1 MFYDSGRNSGRQPS
15 FFKNIWLALY
25 FINLQ
30 FITMLEKLFGFNPKK
45 STVRTEIMAGITTFL
60 TMAYILAVNPNILGE
75 TGMDKGALFT
85 TTVLM
90 SALPTIFM
98 ALYAKLPLA
107 LAPGMGLNAFFAYT
121 VCLIMGYSWQFALT
135 AVFLEGLVFLL
146 LTVTNLREKIVDVIP
161 PALKTAISAGIGLY
175 IAFIGLKNAEVIVD
189 NPATLVSLGKLTSG
203 SGLLGVIGIAITSIL
218 LVRNVKGALL
228 IGILA
233 TTLIGIPMGITQLDG
248 FFSTPPTIE
257 PIFLKFEWSQV
268 CTAEMATIVFTL
280 LFVDLFDCIGTV
292 IGVTTRA
299 NMIDADGKIPG
310 LKKVFMV
317 DSVSTAAGAMMG
329 TSTVAVYVES
339 AAGVNEGGR
348 TGLTSFTTGCCFL
361 LALFFAPFF
370 LAIPAA
376 ATAPVLVLVGL
387 MMMSN
392 IWKVDFFDYKES
404 IPAFICMIFMPLAY
418 SISDGILL
426 GHLAYVIINFF
437 SGNRKSLTPGM
448 YVLAVIFV
456 LKFILH

>member
-1 MFYDSGRNSGRQPS
+1 M
-15 FFKNIWLALY
+15 
-25 FINLQ
+25 LQ
-30 FITMLEKLFGFNPKK
+30 KLFGFNPKET
-45 STVRTEIMAGITTFL
+45 TVKTEIMAGITTFL

-85 TTVLM
+85 TTVIM
-90 SALPTIFM
+90 SAIPTIFM
-98 ALYAKLPLA
+98 GLYAKLPLA

-121 VCLIMGYSWQFALT
+121 ICLIMGYSWQFALT
-135 AVFLEGLVFLL
+135 AVFLEGLAFIL

-161 PALKTAISAGIGLY
+161 DGLKTAISAGIGLY

-189 NPATLVSLGKLTSG
+189 NPATLVSLGHLTSG
-203 SGLLGVIGIAITSIL
+203 SGLLAIIGIVLTSVL
-218 LVRNVKGALL
+218 LVKNVKGALL

-233 TTLIGIPMGITQLDG
+233 TTLIGIPMGITNLDG
-248 FFSTPPTIE
+248 FSSIPPSIE
-257 PIFLKFEWSQV
+257 PIFMKFEWSNIF
-268 CTAEMATIVFTL
+268 TAEMATIVFTL

-299 NMIDADGKIPG
+299 GMVGEDGKIPH

-317 DSVSTAAGAMMG
+317 DSLSTAAGAAMG

-348 TGLTSFTTGCCFL
+348 SGLTAFTTGICFL
-361 LALFFAPFF
+361 IALFFAPFF

-392 IWKVDFFDYKES
+392 IWKIDFFDYKES
-404 IPAFICMIFMPLAY
+404 IPAFVCMLFMPLAY

-426 GHLAYVIINFF
+426 GHLTYVIVNLL
-437 SGNRKSLTPGM
+437 SGNRKNLTTGM
-448 YVLAVIFV
+448 YILAVIFL
-456 LKFILH
+456 LKFILQ

>member
-1 MFYDSGRNSGRQPS
+1 
-15 FFKNIWLALY
+15 
-25 FINLQ
+25 
-30 FITMLEKLFGFNPKK
+30 MLKKLFGFDPKQN
-45 STVRTEIMAGITTFL
+45 TVRTEIMAGITTFL

-121 VCLIMGYSWQFALT
+121 VCMVMGYSWQFALT

-161 PALKTAISAGIGLY
+161 TTLKNAISAGIGLY
-175 IAFIGLKNAEVIVD
+175 IAFIGLKSAGIIV
-189 NPATLVSLGKLTSG
+189 NNEATLVSLGDLTSG
-203 SGLLGVIGIAITSIL
+203 SALLGVIGIIITSFL
-218 LVRNVKGALL
+218 LVKKVKGALL
-228 IGILA
+228 FGILA
-233 TTLIGIPMGITQLDG
+233 TTLVGIPLGVTHING
-248 FFSTPPTIE
+248 VFSIPPSVD
-257 PIFLKFEWSQV
+257 PIFMKFEWDHIFTKDMV
-268 CTAEMATIVFTL
+268 VVVFTF

-292 IGVTTRA
+292 IGVSNRA
-299 NMIDADGKIPG
+299 GMVKEDGKIPR
-310 LKKVFMV
+310 LKEIFMV

-348 TGLTSFTTGCCFL
+348 TGLTSFVTGACFL
-361 LALFFAPFF
+361 LALFFAPLF

-376 ATAPVLVLVGL
+376 ATTPVLVLVGL
-387 MMMSN
+387 MMMSSVLK
-392 IWKVDFFDYKES
+392 IDFDDYSES
-404 IPAFICMIFMPLAY
+404 IPAFICILLMPLTY
-418 SISDGILL
+418 SISEGIVL
-426 GHLAYVIINFF
+426 GHLSYVFINLL
-437 SGNRKSLTPGM
+437 SGKFKKISIGM
-448 YVLAVIFV
+448 YILAAIF
-456 LKFILH
+456 LIKFIV

>member
-1 MFYDSGRNSGRQPS
+1 
-15 FFKNIWLALY
+15 
-25 FINLQ
+25 
-30 FITMLEKLFGFNPKK
+30 MLEKLFGFNPKE
-45 STVRTEIMAGITTFL
+45 TTIRTEIMAGITTFL

-85 TTVLM
+85 TTVIM
-90 SALPTIFM
+90 SAIPTIFM
-98 ALYAKLPLA
+98 GLYAKLPLA
-107 LAPGMGLNAFFAYT
+107 IAPGMGLNAFFAYT

-135 AVFLEGLVFLL
+135 AVFLEGLAFIL
-146 LTVTNLREKIVDVIP
+146 LTVTNLREKIVAVIP
-161 PALKTAISAGIGLY
+161 EALKVAISAGIGLY
-175 IAFIGLKNAEVIVD
+175 IAFIGLKNSEVIVD
-189 NPATLVSLGKLTSG
+189 NSATLVSLGKLTSG
-203 SGLLGVIGIAITSIL
+203 SGLLAIIGIILTSVL
-218 LVRNVKGALL
+218 LVRNIKGALL

-233 TTLIGIPMGITQLDG
+233 TTLIGIPMGITNLNG
-248 FFSTPPTIE
+248 VFSIPPSID
-257 PIFLKFEWSQV
+257 PIFMKFEWNNIF
-268 CTAEMATIVFTL
+268 TTEMATIVFTL

-299 NMIDADGKIPG
+299 GMVKEDGTIPN

-317 DSVSTAAGAMMG
+317 DSIATTAGAAMG

-348 TGLTSFTTGCCFL
+348 SGLTAFTTGVCFL
-361 LALFFAPFF
+361 IALFFAPFF

-392 IWKVDFFDYKES
+392 IWKIDFFDYKES
-404 IPAFICMIFMPLAY
+404 IPAFVCIIFMPLAY

-426 GHLAYVIINFF
+426 GHLTYVIVNLL
-437 SGNRKSLTPGM
+437 SGNHKNMTTGM
-448 YVLAVIFV
+448 YVLALIFL
-456 LKFILH
+456 LKFILQ

>member
-1 MFYDSGRNSGRQPS
+1 MVFLFY
-15 FFKNIWLALY
+15 FCVL
-25 FINLQ
+25 INLL
-30 FITMLEKLFGFNPKK
+30 IIMLEKLFGFNPKET
-45 STVRTEIMAGITTFL
+45 TVKTEIMAGITTFL

-135 AVFLEGLVFLL
+135 AVFLEGIAFIL
-146 LTVTNLREKIVDVIP
+146 LTVTNLREKIVEVIP
-161 PALKTAISAGIGLY
+161 PALKSAISAGIGLY

-203 SGLLGVIGIAITSIL
+203 SGLLGIIGIGLTSIL

-233 TTLIGIPMGITQLDG
+233 TTLIGIPMGITNLDG
-248 FFSTPPTIE
+248 VFSIPPSIE
-257 PIFLKFEWSQV
+257 PIFMKFEWKNV
-268 CTAEMATIVFTL
+268 FTAEMATIVFTL

-299 NMIDADGKIPG
+299 NMIDENGKIPN

-317 DSVSTAAGAMMG
+317 DSVSTTAGAAMG

-348 TGLTSFTTGCCFL
+348 SGLTAFTTGVCFL

-392 IWKVDFFDYKES
+392 VWKIDFFDYKES

-426 GHLAYVIINFF
+426 GHLSYVVINSL
-437 SGNRKSLTPGM
+437 SGNRKSLTTGM
-448 YVLAVIFV
+448 YVLAAIFL
-456 LKFILH
+456 LKFILQ

>member
-1 MFYDSGRNSGRQPS
+1 
-15 FFKNIWLALY
+15 
-25 FINLQ
+25 
-30 FITMLEKLFGFNPKK
+30 MLEKLFGFNPKET
-45 STVRTEIMAGITTFL
+45 TVRTEIMAGITTFL

-135 AVFLEGLVFLL
+135 AVFLEGLAFIL
-146 LTVTNLREKIVDVIP
+146 LTVTNLREKIVEVIP
-161 PALKTAISAGIGLY
+161 PALKSAISAGIGLY

-203 SGLLGVIGIAITSIL
+203 SGLLGVIGIGLTSIL
-218 LVRNVKGALL
+218 LVRNVKGSLL

-233 TTLIGIPMGITQLDG
+233 TTLIGIPMGITNLDG
-248 FFSTPPTIE
+248 VFSIPPSIE
-257 PIFLKFEWSQV
+257 PIFMKFEWNNIF
-268 CTAEMATIVFTL
+268 TTEMATIVFTL

-299 NMIDADGKIPG
+299 NMIDEDGKIPN

-317 DSVSTAAGAMMG
+317 DSLSTAAGAAMG

-348 TGLTSFTTGCCFL
+348 SGLTAFTTGVCFL

-426 GHLAYVIINFF
+426 GHLSYVFINML
-437 SGNRKSLTPGM
+437 SGNRKSLTTGM
-448 YVLAVIFV
+448 YILAAIFL
-456 LKFILH
+456 LKFILQ

>member
-30 FITMLEKLFGFNPKK
+30 FITMLEKLFGFNPKE
-45 STVRTEIMAGITTFL
+45 TTIRTEIMAGVTTFL
-60 TMAYILAVNPNILGE
+60 TMAYILAVNPSILGE

-203 SGLLGVIGIAITSIL
+203 SGLLGIIGIAITSVL

-248 FFSTPPTIE
+248 FFSTPPSIE

-268 CTAEMATIVFTL
+268 FTAEMATIVFTL

-299 NMIDADGKIPG
+299 NMIDDSGKIPG

-317 DSVSTAAGAMMG
+317 DSVSTAVGAAMG

-426 GHLAYVIINFF
+426 GHLAYVIINLL

>member
-1 MFYDSGRNSGRQPS
+1 
-15 FFKNIWLALY
+15 
-25 FINLQ
+25 
-30 FITMLEKLFGFNPKK
+30 MLEKLFGFNPKET
-45 STVRTEIMAGITTFL
+45 SVRTEIMAGITTFL
-60 TMAYILAVNPNILGE
+60 TMAYILAVNPSILGE

-135 AVFLEGLVFLL
+135 AVFLEGLAFIL
-146 LTVTNLREKIVDVIP
+146 LTVTNLREKIVEVIP

-203 SGLLGVIGIAITSIL
+203 SGLLGIIGIGLTSIL
-218 LVRNVKGALL
+218 LVRNIKGALL

-233 TTLIGIPMGITQLDG
+233 TTIIGIPMGITNLDG
-248 FFSTPPTIE
+248 VFSIPPSIE
-257 PIFLKFEWSQV
+257 PIFMKFEWDNIF
-268 CTAEMATIVFTL
+268 TAEMATIVFTL

-299 NMIDADGKIPG
+299 NMIDEDGKIPN

-317 DSVSTAAGAMMG
+317 DSLSTAAGAAMG

-348 TGLTSFTTGCCFL
+348 SGLTAFVTGACFL

-392 IWKVDFFDYKES
+392 IWKIDFFDYKES

-426 GHLAYVIINFF
+426 GHLSYVIINLL
-437 SGNRKSLTPGM
+437 SGNRKSLTTGM
-448 YVLAVIFV
+448 YILAAIFL
-456 LKFILH
+456 LKFIIQ

>member
-1 MFYDSGRNSGRQPS
+1 MF
-15 FFKNIWLALY
+15 
-25 FINLQ
+25 
-30 FITMLEKLFGFNPKK
+30 EKLFGFNPKET
-45 STVRTEIMAGITTFL
+45 TVRTEIMAGITTFL

-85 TTVLM
+85 TTVIM
-90 SALPTIFM
+90 SAIPTIFM
-98 ALYAKLPLA
+98 GLYAKLPLA

-135 AVFLEGLVFLL
+135 AVFLEGLAFIL

-161 PALKTAISAGIGLY
+161 DALKTAISAGIGLY

-189 NPATLVSLGKLTSG
+189 NPATLVSLGHLTSG
-203 SGLLGVIGIAITSIL
+203 SGLLAIIGIVLTSVL
-218 LVRNVKGALL
+218 LVKNVKGALL

-233 TTLIGIPMGITQLDG
+233 TTLIGIPMGITNLDG
-248 FFSTPPTIE
+248 FFSIPPSIE
-257 PIFLKFEWSQV
+257 PIFMKFEWSNIF
-268 CTAEMATIVFTL
+268 TAEMATIVFTL

-299 NMIDADGKIPG
+299 GMVGEDGKIPH

-317 DSVSTAAGAMMG
+317 DSLSTAAGAAMG

-348 TGLTSFTTGCCFL
+348 SGLTAFTTGICFL
-361 LALFFAPFF
+361 IALFFAPFF

-392 IWKVDFFDYKES
+392 IWKIDFFDYKES
-404 IPAFICMIFMPLAY
+404 IPAFICMLFMPLAY

-426 GHLAYVIINFF
+426 GHLTYVIVNLL
-437 SGNRKSLTPGM
+437 SGNRKNLTTGM
-448 YVLAVIFV
+448 YILAVIFL
-456 LKFILH
+456 LKFILQ

>member
-1 MFYDSGRNSGRQPS
+1 
-15 FFKNIWLALY
+15 
-25 FINLQ
+25 
-30 FITMLEKLFGFNPKK
+30 MLEKLFGFKPKE
-45 STVRTEIMAGITTFL
+45 TTIRTEIMAGITTFL

-98 ALYAKLPLA
+98 GLYAKLPLA

-121 VCLIMGYSWQFALT
+121 VCLVMGYSWQFALT

-161 PALKTAISAGIGLY
+161 NTLKNAISAGIGLY
-175 IAFIGLKNAEVIVD
+175 IAFIGLQGAGIIVNND
-189 NPATLVSLGKLTSG
+189 ATLVTLGNLTTG
-203 SGLLGVIGIAITSIL
+203 SALLGAIGIIVTSIL
-218 LVRNVKGALL
+218 LVKNVKGALL
-228 IGILA
+228 WGILG
-233 TTLIGIPMGITQLDG
+233 TTLIGIPLGVTKISG
-248 FFSTPPTIE
+248 VFSTPPSIE
-257 PIFLKFEWSQV
+257 PIFMQFEWEHIF
-268 CTAEMATIVFTL
+268 TKEMVIIVFTL

-299 NMIDADGKIPG
+299 GMVKEDGKIPR
-310 LKKVFMV
+310 LKEVFMV
-317 DSVSTAAGAMMG
+317 DSISTAAGAVMG

-348 TGLTSFTTGCCFL
+348 SGLTAIVTGACFL
-361 LALFFAPFF
+361 LALFFAPLF

-387 MMMSN
+387 MMMGSVL
-392 IWKVDFFDYKES
+392 KVDFNNYAEAV
-404 IPAFICMIFMPLAY
+404 PAFICIIFMPLAY
-418 SISDGILL
+418 SISDGIVL
-426 GHLAYVIINFF
+426 GHLSYIFINLC
-437 SGNRKSLTPGM
+437 SGNYKKMTVGM
-448 YVLAVIFV
+448 YILAAFFL
-456 LKFILH
+456 LKFIL

>member
-1 MFYDSGRNSGRQPS
+1 
-15 FFKNIWLALY
+15 
-25 FINLQ
+25 
-30 FITMLEKLFGFNPKK
+30 MLGKLFGFNPKET
-45 STVRTEIMAGITTFL
+45 TVRTEIMAGITTFL

-135 AVFLEGLVFLL
+135 AVFLEGLAFIL
-146 LTVTNLREKIVDVIP
+146 LTVTNLREKIVEVIP

-203 SGLLGVIGIAITSIL
+203 SGLLGIIGIGLTSVL

-233 TTLIGIPMGITQLDG
+233 TTLIGIPMGITNIDG
-248 FFSTPPTIE
+248 IFSIPPSIE
-257 PIFLKFEWSQV
+257 PIFMKFEWSNIF
-268 CTAEMATIVFTL
+268 TAEMATIVFTL

-299 NMIDADGKIPG
+299 NMIGDDGKIPN

-317 DSVSTAAGAMMG
+317 DSLSTAAGAAMG

-348 TGLTSFTTGCCFL
+348 SGLTAFTTGICFL

-392 IWKVDFFDYKES
+392 IWKIDFFDYKES

-426 GHLAYVIINFF
+426 GHLSYVIVNLL
-437 SGNRKSLTPGM
+437 SGNRKNLTTGM
-448 YVLAVIFV
+448 YVLAAIFL
-456 LKFILH
+456 LKFILQ